1 MWTSLI
7 LFKEHFYKRN
17 LQKKTLRRVLVCLFV
32 ILASQVARDE
42 IEFGLDQMS

>member
-1 MWTSLI
+1 MEAVVAKKKFT
-7 LFKEHFYKRN
+7 KE
-17 LQKKTLRRVLVCLFV
+17 TLRRVLVCLFV